1 MIAENNLPYKAC
13 KASCYL
19 KLNIVIMVHKSATLF
34 VWALVMITQAYGQA
48 QRQNFTTLIGQN
60 TSQRAVRSAVP
71 FLTIAPDARSTGMG
85 EVGVATRSDVND
97 IYWNPAKLAFVES
110 KASLSFAQTPW
121 LQVMTEGLYLY
132 HLTGNFKVS
141 QNQSMG
147 VAVRYFDLGDLDFV
161 NAAGQ
166 ISQQVSPREF
176 AVTFSYARKLSSHFS
191 AAVSGRFI
199 HSNVTADVLSATQL
213 QNQAGSTGSGDI
225 SLFYKNE
232 GNFGAIPVDWAIGT
246 HISNIGPKISYNDKA
261 IRGVIPTNFRLG
273 TSIGLHL
280 DALQLLTIGADFNK
294 LLVPSPPLVTPEGIV
309 VKGNTQDK
317 PVIRGIVESFSD
329 APEGWREELQEI
341 TWAVGLEYWYDN
353 TVAARLGYFSENPV
367 KGNRRFFT
375 LGMGVKYKA
384 VQVDVSYVLT
394 AQYQHPLS
402 DTFRVGMIINFGESS
417 ITAEGDDDD
426 E

>member
-1 MIAENNLPYKAC
+1 ML
-13 KASCYL
+13 
-19 KLNIVIMVHKSATLF
+19 HKSATLF
-34 VWALVMITQAYGQA
+34 VWALAMVTHVYGQVQG
-48 QRQNFTTLIGQN
+48 QRQNYTTLIGQN
-60 TSQRAVRSAVP
+60 TSKRAVRSAVP

-85 EVGVATRSDVND
+85 EVGAATKSDVND
-97 IYWNPAKLAFVES
+97 IYWNPAKLAFVDS
-110 KASLSFAQTPW
+110 KASVSFAQTPW

-132 HLTGNFKVS
+132 HLTGNYKMS
-141 QNQSMG
+141 SNQSMG

-176 AVTFSYARKLSSHFS
+176 AVTFAYARKLSSHFS

-213 QNQAGSTGSGDI
+213 QSEAGTTGSGDI
-225 SLFYKNE
+225 SVFYKGE
-232 GNFGAIPVDWAIGT
+232 GNFGPVPVDWSIGT
-246 HISNIGPKISYNDKA
+246 HISNIGPKISYNKTV
-261 IRGVIPTNFRLG
+261 RGVIPTNFRLG

-280 DALQLLTIGADFNK
+280 DALQLLTVGVDFNK
-294 LLVPSPPLVTPEGIV
+294 LLVPSPPEVTPEGNII
-309 VKGNTQDK
+309 KGNTEEK

-329 APEGWREELQEI
+329 APEGWREELQEV

-353 TVAARLGYFSENPV
+353 TVAARMGYFSENPA
-367 KGNRRFFT
+367 KGDRRFFT

-384 VQVDVSYVLT
+384 VQIDVSYVLT

-402 DTFRVGMIINFGESS
+402 DTFRIGMIVNFGEPST
-417 ITAEGDDDD
+417 IAESDG
-426 E
+426 EEE